1 MSHSTNINPISQ
13 DQAQELAK
21 ALAECVI
28 AAGIIEPGTE
38 LTGPQLLM
46 LAGDLKSHLQS
57 ARENY
62 CPIPIEPPVDLLVT
76 MSLAL
81 GMEPLSDGKDGGYPI
96 TGRQST
102 VRQAYAALIAKV
114 SCSVSD
120 EAQMQIHNA

>member
-13 DQAQELAK
+13 EQAQELAK

-62 CPIPIEPPVDLLVT
+62 CPMPIEPTVDLLVT

-96 TGRQST
+96 TGKQST
-102 VRQAYAALIAKV
+102 VRQAYAALIAQAARTV
-114 SCSVSD
+114 NFDV
-120 EAQMQIHNA
+120 QMQGHKA